1 MRYWLGSLL
10 LILSATSSRGAVY
23 TMSTEFHPVS
33 SQTKF
38 QIYLGPA
45 PPVGMLAFETVE
57 LATTGTAVFDDALGG
72 NYVRLNHVEMH
83 LADLAPT
90 RVTVLSLGT
99 FLFQM
104 SDIEIRMDDV
114 LAVRNGNTFQIA
126 TGASQSPF
134 ATVGIYGGNIRVSD
148 ATGVLAGLIPGV
160 FTIDYARNN
169 EIFYAYTLRNLVEG
183 TFDDGA
189 GGFSPKP
196 ELNVGNPTF
205 PVDADI
211 DTWGTLRVIPELHFA
226 VVPEMTSIVMTACGL
241 GFLAVAALRR
251 TARRS

>member
-1 MRYWLGSLL
+1 MRYCLGCLL
-10 LILSATSSRGAVY
+10 LISMVSPSWGAVY
-23 TMSTEFHPVS
+23 TMSTEFHPIS
-33 SQTKF
+33 SQTKL
-38 QIYLGPA
+38 QVYLGPS
-45 PPVGMLAFETVE
+45 PPVGMLAFETEE
-57 LATTGTAVFDDALGG
+57 LATTGTAVFDDDLSDT
-72 NYVRLNHVEMH
+72 YVRLNHVEMH
-83 LADLAPT
+83 LANLAPT

-104 SDIEIRMDDV
+104 SDIEIRMDNV
-114 LAVRNGNTFQIA
+114 LAIRNGNTFEIA
-126 TGASQSPF
+126 TGSLQSPF

-160 FTIDYARNN
+160 FTIDYSQNPK
-169 EIFYAYTLRNLVEG
+169 IFYAYTLRNLIEG

-189 GGFSPKP
+189 GGFSPNP

-226 VVPEMTSIVMTACGL
+226 VVPETSSIALAACGL
-241 GFLAVAALRR
+241 VSMMMGIRR
-251 TARRS
+251 RINRSI